1 MLARFFI
8 DRPIFAAVISI
19 LIALA
24 GGIAATRLSVSQ
36 FPPVTPPTMQV
47 DCNYPGASAEV
58 VSKTIASPLEQRV
71 NGAERMMYM
80 SSQCTNDGSYTLTV
94 TFEPGTDLNLAQV
107 DVQNRVNLAIPELPE
122 VVRSTGVT
130 VRKRSPELLL
140 TFALMSETGQHDQV
154 YLSNYAVL
162 HLRETLSRIPGI
174 SDVTIFGQRD
184 YSLRVW
190 VKPGQLEAKQLAV
203 LDVVAAIKAQNAEV
217 ALGGVNPEP
226 RQFTITSLGRL
237 DTVEQFE
244 DIIVKTGPDGQLVHL
259 RDVARVELAAKSSD
273 ITNRFDRRQTVGLAI
288 FLTPDANAITTSAE
302 LKKTMAKLS
311 EDFPADLKYELGY
324 DTTPYIES
332 SIWKVGEALRDS
344 IILVGIVVLVFL
356 QSWRSALIPLATVPV
371 AIIGTCGVMAI
382 VGFGL
387 NNLTLFGL
395 VLAVGIVV
403 DDAIV
408 VVEAVQHHIERG
420 LNPKEAASK
429 AMEEVAGPVVAVG
442 VVLCAVFVPCMFFPG
457 IVGQFFRQFALTIA
471 ISTMISTF
479 NSLTLSPALAA
490 LLLQSKGARP
500 DFIARAMQFLFGW
513 FFRAFNWAFDR
524 VGRGYVALV
533 GKLIRV
539 PILALLLYAGLVGVG
554 YRGYFKLP
562 TGFIPSQ
569 DKGYLIASVQLDDAA
584 SAERTQATMDLAAKI
599 ALECTIAIP
608 AEEGD
613 DGAVFLDE
621 VALNTIDRGT
631 KLPPGWYRP
640 VKPVAHVNAVA
651 GNSFVLSA
659 YGSNFGSMFIILKPF
674 DERRDPRLYS
684 DLVAQ
689 ALRKKVGAATPEA
702 QVNIFGAPAVPGLGR
717 AGGIKFMVQD
727 RGDSGP
733 RNLEEQTKNLVDKGN
748 KQPSLVGLF
757 TVYKT
762 SSPQLSVKV
771 NEAKCS
777 VEGVEPLDVYATMQA
792 SLGQRYVNDFNLFG
806 RTWQVNVQS
815 DPLDRNDKE
824 DAKSLKVRS
833 KTGQLVPLS
842 ALAEIKDIS
851 GPLVITRY
859 NRYPA
864 ASINANV
871 APGASS
877 GEATAV
883 MEQLARSELPD
894 SMGYEWT
901 ELTFIEQRSR
911 DTGMA
916 VFGLAVL
923 VVFLVL
929 AALYE
934 SWTLPLAVILVVP
947 TCVACSLAGVWVT
960 NWDSVLASDFDIGLF
975 GRNFNPLTWRGLLK
989 PDVTYGVNVANSV
1002 GLNRQDVNLFTQ
1014 VGFVVLIG
1022 LACKNAIL
1030 IVEYAKLRRDA
1041 GADRRTAILDACRL
1055 RFRPILMTS
1064 FAFILGVVPL
1074 AFASGAGAEMRQALG
1089 IAVFSGMLGVTLFGV
1104 LLTPVFYVVVDRIA
1118 AGRIL
1123 QSTYV
1128 RAIGTA
1134 FLNVVALRLPRRWAM
1149 WLWSKAIARLPARRP
1164 FVSGSQ

>member
-1 MLARFFI
+1 MLPRFFI

-19 LIALA
+19 LITLA
-24 GGIAATRLSVSQ
+24 GGIAATRLPVSQ
-36 FPPVTPPTMQV
+36 FPAVTPPTIQV

-58 VSKTIASPLEQRV
+58 VSKTIAAPLEQRV
-71 NGAERMMYM
+71 NGVERMLYM
-80 SSQCTNDGSYTLTV
+80 SSQCTNDGSYTLTI
-94 TFEPGTDLNLAQV
+94 TFEPGTNLNLAQV
-107 DVQNRVNLAIPELPE
+107 LVQNRVNLAIPELPE
-122 VVRSTGVT
+122 VVRATGVT

-140 TFALMSETGQHDQV
+140 TFALMSKSGRYDQV

-162 HLRETLSRIPGI
+162 HLRETLARIPGI

-190 VKPGQLEAKQLAV
+190 IKPGQLEARRLTV

-217 ALGGVNPEP
+217 ALGSVNPEP
-226 RQFTITSLGRL
+226 REFTITSLGRL
-237 DTVEQFE
+237 DTVEQFQ
-244 DIIVKTGPDGQLVHL
+244 DIIVKTGPEGQLVHL
-259 RDVARVELAAKSSD
+259 RDVARVELSAKSND
-273 ITNRFDRRQTVGLAI
+273 ITNRFDRQQTVGLAI

-302 LKKTMAKLS
+302 LKETMQKLS
-311 EDFPADLKYELGY
+311 EDFPPGMEHEIGY

-332 SIWKVGEALRDS
+332 SILKVFEALRDS
-344 IILVGIVVLVFL
+344 IVLVAIVVLVFL

-371 AIIGTCGVMAI
+371 AIIGTCGVMAA

-408 VVEAVQHHIERG
+408 VVEAVQRHIEKG
-420 LNPKEAASK
+420 LAPREATAK
-429 AMEEVAGPVVAVG
+429 AMQEVAGPVVAVG

-490 LLLQSKGARP
+490 LLLQSKDARP
-500 DFIARAMQFLFGW
+500 DWITRGLRFFLGW
-513 FFRAFNWAFDR
+513 FFGAFNWAFDR
-524 VGRGYVALV
+524 IGLGYTGLV
-533 GKLIRV
+533 SKLIRV
-539 PILALLLYAGLVGVG
+539 PLLVLALYVGLVGLG
-554 YRGYFKLP
+554 YRGYVRLP
-562 TGFIPSQ
+562 TGFIPAQ
-569 DKGYLIASVQLDDAA
+569 DKGYLIASIQLPDAA
-584 SAERTQATMDLAAKI
+584 SAERTQEVMDRVARMT
-599 ALECTIAIP
+599 LECTIDVP
-608 AEEGD
+608 AKEGEEG
-613 DGAVFLDE
+613 AVE
-621 VALNTIDRGT
+621 KEAAGVRR
-631 KLPPGWYRP
+631 WVRP
-640 VKPVAHVNAVA
+640 VRPVMHVNSVA

-674 DERRDPRLYS
+674 AERADRALYS
-684 DLVAQ
+684 EAVAQ
-689 ALRKKVGAATPEA
+689 ELRKRMGMAVPEA

-727 RGDSGP
+727 RGEVGP
-733 RNLEEQTKNLVDKGN
+733 RNLQAQTANLIDKGN

-757 TVYKT
+757 TVYNT
-762 SSPQLSVKV
+762 NSPQLSVRV
-771 NEAKCS
+771 DEAKCS
-777 VEGVEPLDVYATMQA
+777 DFGVEPLDVYATMQA
-792 SLGQRYVNDFNLFG
+792 TLGQRYVNDFNLFG

-815 DPLDRNDKE
+815 EQAYRNEPE
-824 DAKSLKVRS
+824 DVKYLRVRS
-833 KTGQLVPLS
+833 KSGALVPLN
-842 ALAEIKDIS
+842 ALAEIKHVS

-859 NRYPA
+859 NMYPA
-864 ASINANV
+864 AAINANV
-871 APGASS
+871 APGSSS

-883 MEQLARSELPD
+883 MEQLARSELP
-894 SMGYEWT
+894 SNMGYEWT

-960 NWDSVLASDFDIGLF
+960 NWDSVTASDFAWGWLPW
-975 GRNFNPLTWRGLLK
+975 NPLTELGVLK
-989 PDVTYGVNVANSV
+989 ADTTYGVNVAGTV
-1002 GLNRQDVNLFTQ
+1002 GLSKQDVNLFTQ

-1030 IVEYAKLRRDA
+1030 IVEYAKQRRDA
-1041 GADRRTAILDACRL
+1041 GVDRRTAILDACRL
-1055 RFRPILMTS
+1055 RLRPILMTS
-1064 FAFILGVVPL
+1064 FAFILGVTPL
-1074 AFASGAGAEMRQALG
+1074 AFAKGAGAEMRQALG

-1104 LLTPVFYVVVDRIA
+1104 LLTPVFYVVVDRLA
-1118 AGRIL
+1118 AGRIFH
-1123 QSTYV
+1123 SGFA
-1128 RAIGTA
+1128 RWIGTG
-1134 FLNVVALRLPRRWAM
+1134 FMNVVALRLPRRAVGWG
-1149 WLWSKAIARLPARRP
+1149 WSKASAGFAARRP
-1164 FVSGSQ
+1164 FVSGS